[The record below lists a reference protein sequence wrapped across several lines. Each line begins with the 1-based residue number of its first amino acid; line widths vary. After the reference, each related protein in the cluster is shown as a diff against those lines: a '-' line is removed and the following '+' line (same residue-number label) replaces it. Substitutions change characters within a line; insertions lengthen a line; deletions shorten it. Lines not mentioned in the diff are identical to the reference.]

1 MPESFQSRPMISDIS
16 LGMVPSSM
24 VSERCSSLR
33 ASSYK
38 GGGFSGAWGL
48 EGTPAQQ
55 GMLLTWRAVS
65 PYWMLRVVMA
75 RTMASMD
82 WSVLL

>member
-1 MPESFQSRPMISDIS
+1 MPVSFQSRPMMSDIS

-33 ASSYK
+33 ASSYEAERL
-38 GGGFSGAWGL
+38 SGARAVG
-48 EGTPAQQ
+48 GAPALR
-55 GMLLTWRAVS
+55 GVLLTWRAES

-82 WSVLL
+82 CSVLL